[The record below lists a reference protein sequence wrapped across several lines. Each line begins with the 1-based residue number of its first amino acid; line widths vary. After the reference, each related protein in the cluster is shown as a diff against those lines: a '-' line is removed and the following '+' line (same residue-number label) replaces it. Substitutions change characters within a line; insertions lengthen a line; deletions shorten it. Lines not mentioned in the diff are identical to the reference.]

1 MAQTST
7 SGRLF
12 ENSLRELANGI
23 VWKNAY
29 KSSTYDK
36 ESIVNPIT
44 VDVYLSGAR
53 YLLMYY
59 SIGLLEIV
67 EEYTNDEYIS
77 FLNSGAVTD
86 PKHIQYFDMFFF
98 GEDVSDIVA
107 ADPLARKRM
116 PKYEEMNTYH
126 RMLYGMPPKNC
137 HPRYNLDFPVDP
149 SDENSEVKPLYQ
161 QPMKN
166 RYAAER
172 AGYFDEWIEISKYDK
187 NYEYVK
193 YMTTK
198 CIHPF
203 VSRLANKYELLY
215 VPESNISTLV
225 DDFREVYEECT
236 NYMLLRYYSEAYRNQ
251 YEYYEGFVGLAI
263 LFMTLQR
270 MHAKYLEADM
280 TRDFYDLDSIRIVYE
295 AYSVPFFETIPVD
308 YHKNVVKAIN
318 RLISYKGS
326 NTAFF
331 DLFALFDYNTLTIYQ
346 YYLMKQHKTDS
357 NGNPLFV
364 RKSNGELD
372 PRQMFDLKFVKGDIG
387 DNPYKY
393 IVDANNDIN
402 YYGVTSAD
410 PFWLNDADLMDKA
423 FNSEYNFIETK
434 YIGVQLIFSLTKY
447 IFENSYFIRM
457 LMDNRE
463 ATSLMFL
470 SHGKIGTD
478 VDVFTLIIYINA
490 IVCMQLGVSGNI
502 SDIFTDPTKMAN
514 IYGYNFIQDVSC
526 VYEFLCRQYIVN
538 RDYSD
543 NIRYAMTTIASILDK
558 SSPELKQFKDFI
570 AGDVANSYTGDST
583 CSNCGTARQTGDPLY
598 CTNEE
603 CECHDDAS
611 VPPLSNV
618 KTVFNTSIITAN
630 YHRYIYESFFI
641 NFGMTVDEATAKCD
655 KLIQDTKEYIY
666 QRNDNLPEDLFEEHQ
681 KLAKIL
687 KFKQELKDYIC
698 GILDEQWINNANY
711 FNDVIPNI
719 SEIKDSAVQVRSFFK
734 SYFGNPQNIDF
745 DQIIRKYFLNNT
757 SIKTTAWGYESGMQV
772 GQTEQ
777 TLVDSTAYKIITQEI
792 CNIINN
798 DITIAKSGT
807 IDGTSS
813 INKSYNGIKEL
824 YDVFTKLL
832 WKIKEPK
839 AFTAARRLQKMLMTT
854 KYSEEIFSKKDGT
867 LAATYMDL
875 LEDLNPILAMRLRD
889 MEDSKL
895 LTELDYSLQ
904 CLKKLADNLK
914 YIQSFGSANTN
925 RIVEYIYSLIR
936 FFKSAKAELID
947 FNIEYI
953 VDGKTTNML
962 KMMSVLEFKNKNGT
976 LTPDEMSLY
985 DHLRVMYKK
994 ITIYGEEFNLKDYCT
1009 LLERYIHINDYLPL
1023 KDSIRVSRDVAS
1035 HYKYI
1040 DELSLFDI
1048 MFSNNKTTK
1057 LSNNVKLTDV
1067 LMKID

>member
-1 MAQTST
+1 MAETST

-12 ENSLRELANGI
+12 ENALRELSNEI

-29 KSSTYDK
+29 KSSMYDK

-77 FLNSGAVTD
+77 FLNSGTITD
-86 PKHIQYFDMFFF
+86 PKHIRYFDMFFF
-98 GEDVSDIVA
+98 GEEVSDIVK
-107 ADPLARKRM
+107 ADPLARKVM

-149 SDENSEVKPLYQ
+149 SDENSEIKPLYL

-172 AGYFDEWIEISKYDK
+172 AGYFDEWIEISKHDK
-187 NYEYVK
+187 TYEYVK

-198 CIHPF
+198 RIHPF
-203 VSRLANKYELLY
+203 VSRLASRYELLY
-215 VPESNISTLV
+215 VPETSISTLAS
-225 DDFREVYEECT
+225 DFREVYEECT
-236 NYMLLRYYSEAYRNQ
+236 NFMILRYYSEAYRNQ

-295 AYSVPFFETIPVD
+295 AYSVPFFETIPVE

-326 NTAFF
+326 NTVFF
-331 DLFALFDYNTLTIYQ
+331 DLFSLFDYNTLTIYQ

-357 NGNPLFV
+357 DGNPLFV
-364 RKSNGELD
+364 RNANGELN
-372 PRQMFDLKFVKGDIG
+372 PREMFDLKFVKGNIG

-410 PFWLNDADLMDKA
+410 PFWLNDTDLMDKA

-434 YIGVQLIFSLTKY
+434 YIGIQMVFSLTKF

-457 LMDNRE
+457 LMDNRDV
-463 ATSLMFL
+463 TSMLFL

-478 VDVFTLIIYINA
+478 VDIFTLIIYINA

-514 IYGYNFIQDVSC
+514 IYGYNFVKDVSC

-538 RDYSD
+538 RDFSSEIYGDMS
-543 NIRYAMTTIASILDK
+543 NVAAILDM
-558 SSPELKQFKDFI
+558 SSPDMEKFNDFVRDNTTNTYQSD
-570 AGDVANSYTGDST
+570 AT
-583 CSNCGTARQTGDPLY
+583 CSVCRNVRQMNDPLY
-598 CTNEE
+598 CTNTV
-603 CECHDDAS
+603 CECNSDKDAKNFDS
-611 VPPLSNV
+611 V
-618 KTVFNTSIITAN
+618 KTIYNVSNDTIIDYEQIYIIRFLDYGLTIDEAYTKYSEMLLETKN
-630 YHRYIYESFFI
+630 YIYNAGSEPADLTPEHLTI
-641 NFGMTVDEATAKCD
+641 AK
-655 KLIQDTKEYIY
+655 
-666 QRNDNLPEDLFEEHQ
+666 
-681 KLAKIL
+681 KI
-687 KFKQELKDYIC
+687 KFKQELKDYVS
-698 GILDEQWINNANY
+698 GVLEDAWLNNIDY
-711 FNDVIPNI
+711 FKDIIPI
-719 SEIKDSAVQVRSFFK
+719 AYSSIKTNAKNVRDFFK
-734 SYFGNPQNIDF
+734 VYFGNPDNIDF
-745 DQIIRKYFLNNT
+745 DHIIRKYFLNNT
-757 SIKTTAWGYESGMQV
+757 SIKSNVWGYESGTRV
-772 GQTEQ
+772 GSTEQ
-777 TLVDSTAYKIITQEI
+777 TLVESTAYRIISTEI
-792 CNIINN
+792 LNIINN
-798 DITIAKSGT
+798 DITISNGSTEGISA
-807 IDGTSS
+807 
-813 INKSYNGIKEL
+813 INKSYNAIKDL
-824 YDVFTKLL
+824 YDQFTDLL
-832 WKIKEPK
+832 WRIKDPK
-839 AFTAARRLQKMLMTT
+839 AFSAARRLQKMLLTT
-854 KYSEEIFSKKDGT
+854 RYSEKIFMKKDGT

-875 LEDLNPILAMRLRD
+875 LEDINPLLALRIKD
-889 MEDSKL
+889 MDDSKL
-895 LTELDYSLQ
+895 LTELDYTLQ

-936 FFKSAKAELID
+936 FFKSAKADLID

-962 KMMSVLEFKNKNGT
+962 KLMSVLEFRHKNGV

-985 DHLRVMYKK
+985 DYLKTIYKK
-994 ITIYGEEFNLKDYCT
+994 ITIDGGELDLTDFMLLQSRHFNIKDNLTLKDD
-1009 LLERYIHINDYLPL
+1009 IHID
-1023 KDSIRVSRDVAS
+1023 RDVAS
-1035 HYKYI
+1035 YYKHI
-1040 DELSLFDI
+1040 DELSLFDFI
-1048 MFSNNKTTK
+1048 TSNKKTVK
-1057 LSNNVKLTDV
+1057 LSNNVTLKDV